1 VDEDGASRSSRR
13 RQVLLTLR
21 RRELLVELTPVG
33 LDSHWVRR
41 CGGPARLAT
50 RGRGRELEAHDALE
64 QFERVSEAGEESDA
78 SDGQLARTAAVVV
91 AVLAAFLAIA
101 TFLSN
106 EAVKEVITGETRS
119 ADTNAQLEANS
130 VKTIIAGADAV
141 LLRVVGSGNAKEA
154 AAAGKAEEL
163 ETAVQSELQP
173 VDRRLS
179 AKIRADEHTRGQAE
193 HRHLLYELAEV
204 GIQVGIVLA
213 GISILV
219 RRRWLLASGGVLGA
233 AGVVVLIAGLL
244 Y

>member
-1 VDEDGASRSSRR
+1 M
-13 RQVLLTLR
+13 
-21 RRELLVELTPVG
+21 
-33 LDSHWVRR
+33 
-41 CGGPARLAT
+41 
-50 RGRGRELEAHDALE
+50 EAHDALE
-64 QFERVSEAGEESDA
+64 QFEKVSEAGEESDA

-106 EAVKEVITGETRS
+106 EAVKEVITGETRG
-119 ADTNAQLEANS
+119 ADTSAQLEANS

-141 LLRVVGSGNAKEA
+141 LLRVVGSGSAKEA

-179 AKIRADEHTRGQAE
+179 AKIVADEHTRNQAE
-193 HRHLLYELAEV
+193 HQHLLYELAEV

-233 AGVVVLIAGLL
+233 AGVVILIAGLL

>member
-1 VDEDGASRSSRR
+1 
-13 RQVLLTLR
+13 
-21 RRELLVELTPVG
+21 
-33 LDSHWVRR
+33 
-41 CGGPARLAT
+41 
-50 RGRGRELEAHDALE
+50 LEAHDALE
-64 QFERVSEAGEESDA
+64 RFEKVSEAGEESDR
-78 SDGQLARTAAVVV
+78 SEGQLARTAAVVV

-106 EAVKEVITGETRS
+106 EAVKAVITGETRG
-119 ADTNAQLEANS
+119 ADTNAQLEANN
-130 VKTIIAGADAV
+130 VKTVIASADAV
-141 LLRVVGSGNAKEA
+141 LLRVVGTGNAKEA
-154 AAAGKAEEL
+154 LAAGKAEEL

-179 AKIRADEHTRGQAE
+179 AKIVADEHTRNQAE

-219 RRRWLLASGGVLGA
+219 RRRWMLASGGVLGA